1 MQISRF
7 YDSRHDRPDRLFWYV
22 VVLIVSL
29 PLPWG
34 SNTPWACN
42 LMLIGIFLLAMT
54 WLWQFWQGQT
64 DFTPAFR
71 RSTPVLVLWALWLA
85 YLLLQII
92 PLPIAWLE
100 LLSPQAAQ
108 WHRLA
113 DPDTGWAAL
122 SLDWQASYAG
132 LLTSLAYVLLFCLIL
147 LTVRGQ
153 RQLRWLAYALLFS
166 GVFQAVY
173 GSLMTL
179 SGLEIGFI
187 YEKQHYQGVATG
199 TFVNRNH
206 LAGYLVMCLA
216 IGIGLLLAQLRDTE
230 LTHWR
235 QVLRHLLEWIFSAK
249 MLLRLSLVLM
259 VIGLVLT
266 HSRMGNVS
274 FFSALFVASLLGIAF
289 LRHAPRAAVT
299 LLVTLIVIDVLIVG
313 TWFGLEKVAQRLEQT
328 SLERESR
335 DEVAQASLDYWA
347 DYLLTGSGLGSYYS
361 VFPSYQPE
369 TVGEFYDHA
378 HNDYLEFATETGVV
392 GIGLLGMAVL
402 ATLIRVL
409 NTLYQRRTPLYRG
422 MAFTVS
428 MAIIALLIHSIADF
442 NLQIPANAATFMVLL
457 ALGWTVSHLPGQQEA
472 SSRLVTEQ
480 RTSRR
485 CFTLPLA
492 VGIVGLAILVAFSA
506 RLGLAHFYYQ
516 EARAYLRTPAGQQ
529 ITEEQWQASH
539 HAAIRGLAINSQTPT
554 LYEHLG
560 MLHTLRPQAED
571 RRLATHYFHQALV
584 LRPVSPA
591 AWAGLLF
598 AKAKLREF
606 DAQFEQALRQT
617 ANAPPW
623 LTYARQ
629 AVMEAGL
636 EGWFKLSAK
645 DKALVVETLEAG
657 LASTSHQASIKAVER
672 ILWESRYRLALCR
685 YQPLPERLQTF
696 CMIPLPAP

>member
-1 MQISRF
+1 
-7 YDSRHDRPDRLFWYV
+7 
-22 VVLIVSL
+22 
-29 PLPWG
+29 
-34 SNTPWACN
+34 
-42 LMLIGIFLLAMT
+42 
-54 WLWQFWQGQT
+54 
-64 DFTPAFR
+64 
-71 RSTPVLVLWALWLA
+71 
-85 YLLLQII
+85 
-92 PLPIAWLE
+92 
-100 LLSPQAAQ
+100 
-108 WHRLA
+108 
-113 DPDTGWAAL
+113 
-122 SLDWQASYAG
+122 
-132 LLTSLAYVLLFCLIL
+132 
-147 LTVRGQ
+147 
-153 RQLRWLAYALLFS
+153 
-166 GVFQAVY
+166 
-173 GSLMTL
+173 
-179 SGLEIGFI
+179 
-187 YEKQHYQGVATG
+187 
-199 TFVNRNH
+199 
-206 LAGYLVMCLA
+206 
-216 IGIGLLLAQLRDTE
+216 
-230 LTHWR
+230 
-235 QVLRHLLEWIFSAK
+235 
-249 MLLRLSLVLM
+249 
-259 VIGLVLT
+259 
-266 HSRMGNVS
+266 
-274 FFSALFVASLLGIAF
+274 
-289 LRHAPRAAVT
+289 
-299 LLVTLIVIDVLIVG
+299 
-313 TWFGLEKVAQRLEQT
+313 
-328 SLERESR
+328 
-335 DEVAQASLDYWA
+335 
-347 DYLLTGSGLGSYYS
+347 
-361 VFPSYQPE
+361 
-369 TVGEFYDHA
+369 
-378 HNDYLEFATETGVV
+378 
-392 GIGLLGMAVL
+392 
-402 ATLIRVL
+402 
-409 NTLYQRRTPLYRG
+409 

-428 MAIIALLIHSIADF
+428 MAIIALLIHSIVDF

-539 HAAIRGLAINSQTPT
+539 HAAIRGLAINPQTPT

-657 LASTSHQASIKAVER
+657 LASTSHQASITVVER